1 MLHNAGFIPPFRV
14 LTGENPPLKIVDIG
28 ANPIDGPAPYAGLLE
43 GGNAEVI
50 GFEPNRE
57 ALARLNAHKSS
68 RETYL
73 PHAIGD
79 GRRQRLHVC
88 QAPGM
93 TSLLTPNE
101 AVLNLFHG
109 FPNWGQV
116 LSTEEVE
123 TSRLDDVPETEGA
136 DYIKLDIQ
144 GAELMALQGATRRLG
159 DAVVIHCE
167 TEFLKMYRDQP
178 LFSEIELYLRGRG
191 FAFHRFF
198 PITSRMVQP
207 LSLGDDIYAGM
218 SQQFWADSV
227 FIRDLTKLDAISEKQ
242 ILAMAAIL
250 HDCYQS
256 VDVVVHLLIAY
267 GRRTGRELAGAYL
280 NHLRSSATPQAA

>member
-1 MLHNAGFIPPFRV
+1 MNTAGFIPPFRA
-14 LTGENPPLKIVDIG
+14 LTGENLPLKIVDIG
-28 ANPIDGPAPYAGLLE
+28 ANPIDGPAPYAAIFQ
-43 GGNAEVI
+43 GGNAQVI
-50 GFEPNRE
+50 GFEPNPE
-57 ALARLNAHKSS
+57 GLAKLNAQKSP

-73 PHAIGD
+73 PYAIGD
-79 GRRQRLHVC
+79 GGRHRLHVC

-93 TSLLTPNE
+93 TSLLEPN
-101 AVLNLFHG
+101 ADVLNLFHG

-116 LSTEEVE
+116 LSVEEVE
-123 TSRLDDVPETEGA
+123 TRRLDDIPETEGA

-144 GAELMALQGATRRLG
+144 GAELMALKNATARLK

-167 TEFLKMYRDQP
+167 TEFLQMYKGQP
-178 LFSEIELYLRGRG
+178 LFSDIELFLRSHG
-191 FAFHRFF
+191 FSFHRFF
-198 PITSRMVQP
+198 PVVSRMVQP
-207 LSLGDDIYAGM
+207 LSMGEDIYAGM
-218 SQQFWADSV
+218 SQEFWADTV
-227 FIRDLTKLDAISEKQ
+227 FIRDLTKLDALTERQ

-267 GRRTGRELAGAYL
+267 GRRTGRELAGTYL